1 MDTKPSYPLDYIMS
15 NHCHVLELQEVPS
28 KYSQQDINFR
38 KLWRFEC
45 YLGTASI
52 CTLNYYSIKGFY
64 CFLFI
69 KSRVKRL
76 RNFLC
81 KFKQK
86 IVKYVLLLRFFSCS
100 HCMGLKNTI
109 FVFYVTQ
116 KPSHAMLCQQSPQIG
131 LTFSSYWIAL
141 AMICLQGGNFTS
153 LGQTVQVENNRLS
166 FW

>member
-1 MDTKPSYPLDYIMS
+1 MDTKPSYPLAYFMS

-38 KLWRFEC
+38 KLWHFEC

-116 KPSHAMLCQQSPQIG
+116 KSSHAVPAEPTNWFDFFKLLDCTRHDMLTRRK
-131 LTFSSYWIAL
+131 L
-141 AMICLQGGNFTS
+141 
-153 LGQTVQVENNRLS
+153 RLWDKR
-166 FW
+166 FRLKTTD

>member
-1 MDTKPSYPLDYIMS
+1 MDTKPSYPLAYFMS
-15 NHCHVLELQEVPS
+15 NHCHVLEQQEVPS

-86 IVKYVLLLRFFSCS
+86 IVKYVLLYDSFHVHTAWDLRILSSYFMS
-100 HCMGLKNTI
+100 LKN
-109 FVFYVTQ
+109 
-116 KPSHAMLCQQSPQIG
+116 HRMLCQQSPQIG

-141 AMICLQGGNFTS
+141 AMICLQGGNYVFGTNG
-153 LGQTVQVENNRLS
+153 LG
-166 FW
+166 